1 MYPFCGY
8 LPNLGYSSK
17 SLEESFIT
25 AFIYLHEC
33 SFACSRP
40 EYKNHTGILR
50 QKLASHPLA
59 YYHASFKP
67 FTIIDGTMGR
77 RPIWQYA
84 PYHITH
90 MEILSINHL
99 IDHSPILTLV
109 SMRSG
114 PYQWQ
119 IFKKNLRC
127 FGWNSIKGIQ
137 SFLFISAQFAYQSAL
152 EPLKSFTKG
161 ARILDPFCILLSWL
175 VDYGPLY

>member
-1 MYPFCGY
+1 MCPFSWQYQNLCLLSLAFIIDWRVVPKFASVDLYFTHSFTYPDSKGLTFPISVLRLFQVQVLAFRFRDMESAEELRFSFLCSVYPFCGY

-17 SLEESFIT
+17 SFEESFIT

-77 RPIWQYA
+77 RPI
-84 PYHITH
+84 
-90 MEILSINHL
+90 
-99 IDHSPILTLV
+99 
-109 SMRSG
+109 
-114 PYQWQ
+114 
-119 IFKKNLRC
+119 
-127 FGWNSIKGIQ
+127 
-137 SFLFISAQFAYQSAL
+137 
-152 EPLKSFTKG
+152 
-161 ARILDPFCILLSWL
+161 
-175 VDYGPLY
+175 